1 MPKCKNNPTRSYKG
15 SEPSPKGLGYCA
27 SGESIGKKRKGKD
40 GNMWIV
46 KEVSNGSKRWVKHNI
61 YNIEKF
67 NKKLLDVISDK
78 FESKL
83 DEKLNKALENSDL
96 NLEVPNIPII
106 VKEDPFDPKVWLE
119 VGSKG
124 YYNDE

>member
-1 MPKCKNNPTRSYKG
+1 MNQTQSLSIDSIDNKKLVNFLAPKY
-15 SEPSPKGLGYCA
+15 LL
-27 SGESIGKKRKGKD
+27 SIFDDLAK
-40 GNMWIV
+40 
-46 KEVSNGSKRWVKHNI
+46 SNGTNRTHVIIQSMKNYIKSEVANI
-61 YNIEKF
+61 ENIEKF

-83 DEKLNKALENSDL
+83 DEKLNKALENPDL
-96 NLEVPNIPII
+96 NFEVPNIPLI